1 MCTNLTIVILITF
14 VVVVVVI
21 VAKAATFPVL
31 FSHVRM
37 SVAGGVILLSAV
49 L

>member
-14 VVVVVVI
+14 VVVVVV